1 MPHEHLA
8 WLPVTE
14 GPWREAVKKLEK
26 QVNLLLETKLLWL
39 LEFSQLN
46 QNGVLQNS
54 VALGKIP
61 EFLSWDEEESQRI
74 SIPAKVHFGGS
85 HHFQIQF
92 L

>member
-1 MPHEHLA
+1 MAHEHLS
-8 WLPVTE
+8 WLAVTE
-14 GPWREAVKKLEK
+14 GPWSEAVKKLEK
-26 QVNLLLETKLLWL
+26 QVNLLLETKLLQL

-46 QNGVLQNS
+46 QSGVLRNG

-61 EFLSWDEEESQRI
+61 EFLSWDEESQRI
-74 SIPAKVHFGGS
+74 STPAKVHFGGS